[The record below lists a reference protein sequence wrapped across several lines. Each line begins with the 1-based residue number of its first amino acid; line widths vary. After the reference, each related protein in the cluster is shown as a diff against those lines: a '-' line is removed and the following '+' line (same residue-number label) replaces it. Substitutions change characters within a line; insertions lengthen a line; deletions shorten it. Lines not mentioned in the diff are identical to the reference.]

1 VGGAYRYVWRGDGIE
16 MGMGGVY
23 LEIVPPERIVQ
34 TEKFDVAW
42 YPGEAVGTLTLAE
55 HNGKTTITLSVRY
68 DSRETRD
75 AVLQTPMAHGVSAGY
90 DKLAEFLPTLLAEV
104 EP

>member
-1 VGGAYRYVWRGDGIE
+1 
-16 MGMGGVY
+16 
-23 LEIVPPERIVQ
+23 
-34 TEKFDVAW
+34 
-42 YPGEAVGTLTLAE
+42 
-55 HNGKTTITLSVRY
+55 VRY

-75 AVLQTPMAHGVSAGY
+75 AVLQTPMAQGVSAGY